1 MKDQYFGDVNDYR
14 KYGLLRTLLQ
24 PTELSLAVAWML
36 TSGDGSTDGEK
47 TDYLNNAADFREY
60 DPELFD
66 FLRDTVAKQQRR
78 EVQAIEDTDLLPN
91 ATFHSSVL
99 SASGNRADYFES
111 ITDCDLSESLVF
123 FDPDNGLEIAS
134 KQKGHAGSEKYLYWD
149 EVLNVW
155 SEGASLL
162 VYQHYPRR
170 PREEYTRERVDQL
183 SRRVEDAP
191 WIAEVH
197 TSHVLFLIAPQPSH
211 AHHLKRGL
219 KQVDAQWGDEFSSVQ
234 TLSAK

>member
-1 MKDQYFGDVNDYR
+1 
-14 KYGLLRTLLQ
+14 
-24 PTELSLAVAWML
+24 ML

-78 EVQAIEDTDLLPN
+78 EVQAIEETNLLPN

-99 SASGNRADYFES
+99 SGSGNRADYFES

-123 FDPDNGLEIAS
+123 FDPDNGLEVAS

-149 EVLNVW
+149 EVLDVW

-183 SRRVEDAP
+183 SRRVKKAP
-191 WIAEVH
+191 WIGEVH

-211 AHHLKRGL
+211 AHHLRRGL